1 MRRPSRRGLDEREQ
15 VESRRGLEETRICA
29 RVASLNQRCEANMRL
44 SKRQFLG
51 WSTVAAAGAGLGFA
65 SLGRRQAQ
73 AGARVR
79 LRSDPQGV
87 LDLPDGFSYSV
98 LQRAG
103 DRMSDGR
110 RMRPRPDGMA
120 AFSAPNDQIILMRN
134 HELGAPE
141 GGVSR
146 LVLDGERLEVL
157 GSNDV
162 LVGTAVN
169 CAGGPSPWGWLSCEE
184 VPDRGGVWI
193 CPVESDQLLTGRD
206 RRRIDAYGSFRHE
219 AVALDP
225 RTHVAYLTE
234 DEFDGALYRFVPTQP
249 QHPFQ
254 GRLEAMTAKQPGF
267 ATQTMQLGDT
277 VEVGW
282 VEVPATG
289 TRAAALAVG
298 AAKVQRGEGIWWHE
312 GEVFFTA
319 TVHGQVFRLVAD
331 ARDSSRAQLTVV
343 ANGLRMP
350 DNITVAPWGD
360 LVVAEDNSAENY
372 LRFIDRAGIVRDFA
386 RHPTNPRD
394 EFAGVCFDAS
404 GRYLFVNIQ
413 HTGLTLAVSGPF
425 EDFGRGRETS

>member
-1 MRRPSRRGLDEREQ
+1 
-15 VESRRGLEETRICA
+15 
-29 RVASLNQRCEANMRL
+29 MRL

-51 WSTVAAAGAGLGFA
+51 WGTVATAFAGLGFA

-73 AGARVR
+73 AGAAVQ
-79 LRSDPQGV
+79 LRPDPQGI
-87 LDLPDGFSYSV
+87 LDLPEGFSYRV

-103 DRMSDGR
+103 DVMSDGR
-110 RMRPRPDGMA
+110 RVRGRPDGMA

-146 LVLDGERLEVL
+146 LVLDANHLEVL

-184 VPDRGGVWI
+184 VPNRGGVWI
-193 CPVESDQLLTGRD
+193 CPAESERVLTGHE

-225 RTHVAYLTE
+225 RTCVAYLTE
-234 DEFDGALYRFVPTQP
+234 DEFDGALYRFAPTQP
-249 QHPFQ
+249 ERPFE
-254 GRLEAMTAKQPGF
+254 GRLEAMMATQPGF
-267 ATQTMQLGDT
+267 ATQTMQLGET
-277 VEVGW
+277 LEVGW
-282 VEVPATG
+282 AEVSPSG
-289 TRAAALAVG
+289 TRAAALAAG
-298 AAKVQRGEGIWWHE
+298 AARIQRGEGIWWHE
-312 GEVFFTA
+312 GEVYFTA
-319 TVHGQVFRLVAD
+319 TVHGQVFRLVPD
-331 ARDSSRAQLTVV
+331 SRDPSRAQLTVV
-343 ANGLRMP
+343 ANSLRMP

-372 LRFIDRAGIVRDFA
+372 LRFIDRAGVVRDFA
-386 RHPTNPRD
+386 RHPKNPRD

-413 HTGLTLAVSGPF
+413 QTGLTLAVSGPF
-425 EDFGRGRETS
+425 EHFGRARAGA